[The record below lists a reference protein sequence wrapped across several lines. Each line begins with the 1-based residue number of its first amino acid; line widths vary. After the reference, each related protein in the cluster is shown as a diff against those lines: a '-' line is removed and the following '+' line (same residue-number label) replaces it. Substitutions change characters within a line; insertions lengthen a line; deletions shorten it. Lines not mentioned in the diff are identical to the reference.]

1 MAQTVSL
8 SEKVNALAAKD
19 WRKVAPPALPSG
31 EPRFWNFQSSPPL
44 PCAWPAQGSGKIC
57 YYLYAQ
63 ATDPRLADGV
73 RVAAPWAKAVA
84 DLRLPS
90 PDPRIELLGMRL
102 EELGIQGYRPLS
114 GGELAIVKTGDAA
127 KRGLEAWVAGRPGL
141 SPGSL
146 AEIKTYYCQWKRNNG
161 VIAAALAPQQ
171 AEFFAWLACGD

>member
-1 MAQTVSL
+1 MAQSTSL
-8 SEKVNALAAKD
+8 SEKVNALAAKE
-19 WRKVAPPALPSG
+19 WRTVAPPALPSG

-44 PCAWPAQGSGKIC
+44 PCAWPAQGSGKVC
-57 YYLYAQ
+57 YYLYSQ

-90 PDPRIELLGMRL
+90 PEPRIEMLGMRL
-102 EELGIQGYRPLS
+102 EELGIQGHRPLS

-127 KRGLEAWVAGRPGL
+127 KGGLEAWVAGRPGL